1 MQYGIEFGTS
11 KMSVFS
17 VNPKDGNPVTLAVL
31 DDACK
36 ALGVS
41 IKDEEKED
49 YRKLLAVFHE
59 SAEELM
65 EMPGN

>member
-1 MQYGIEFGTS
+1 MRYGIEFGTS

-17 VNPKDGNPVTLAVL
+17 VNPKEGNHVTLAVL